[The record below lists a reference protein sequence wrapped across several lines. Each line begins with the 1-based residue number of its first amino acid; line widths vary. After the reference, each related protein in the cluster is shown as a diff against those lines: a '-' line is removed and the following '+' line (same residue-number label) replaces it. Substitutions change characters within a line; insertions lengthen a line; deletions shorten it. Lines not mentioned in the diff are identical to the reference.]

1 MRPAS
6 PIELELPAL
15 QKEGVSLRTVEAA
28 DYPFLRALFRSVRDT
43 ELAPLPWTDAQK
55 QTFCDD
61 QFAYQD
67 RHYRTYY
74 TQTAFLVIERAQAPI
89 GRLYLNYAPGP
100 LGVMDI
106 ALVPAAR
113 GQGLGSALM
122 QWLVAWADADQRAM
136 QLFVEADNPARRL
149 YQRLGFV
156 EQGQEGIYLRM
167 RRAAANPG

>member
-28 DYPFLRALFRSVRDT
+28 DYPFLRALYRSVRDT

-61 QFAYQD
+61 QFAHQD

-149 YQRLGFV
+149 YQLPGFV
-156 EQGQEGIYLRM
+156 DQGLEGTYLRI
-167 RRAAANPG
+167 RRAAANPR

>member
-28 DYPFLRALFRSVRDT
+28 DYPFLRALYRSVRDT

-61 QFAYQD
+61 QFAHQD

-89 GRLYLNYAPGP
+89 GLP
-100 LGVMDI
+100 L
-106 ALVPAAR
+106 LH
-113 GQGLGSALM
+113 S
-122 QWLVAWADADQRAM
+122 
-136 QLFVEADNPARRL
+136 
-149 YQRLGFV
+149 
-156 EQGQEGIYLRM
+156 
-167 RRAAANPG
+167 